1 MGYKYSCLIII
12 PGNPNQLTDP
22 LNTAATMTRF
32 DKHIHFRLYPNH
44 LLYNLIYQTCT
55 EGLHI
60 NHITIFMN
68 IITK

>member
-1 MGYKYSCLIII
+1 MGLKYSCSIAI
-12 PGNPNQLTDP
+12 PGNKNQLADP
-22 LNTAATMTRF
+22 AATMTRF
-32 DKHIHFRLYPNH
+32 DKHIHFSLYPNH
-44 LLYNLIYQTCT
+44 LLYKLIYQTCT